1 LAPVLVFDDCDL
13 DLAVRETII
22 AKFRNSGQSCIA
34 ANRIYVQKTI
44 YKDFVERFCAA
55 VSKLKTGPGLEPG
68 MDVGPVVNQNGLDD
82 ALKQIE
88 DAVRR
93 GGRVIAGGAR
103 IKDLPGFFLQPTVIE
118 GMADEA
124 ACMREETFAPLA
136 PISSFDTEEEAIRRA
151 NHTSYGLSAYASS
164 ASANNLRPE
173 PLAST
178 MVRRRP
184 ANVHSAE

>member
-1 LAPVLVFDDCDL
+1 
-13 DLAVRETII
+13 
-22 AKFRNSGQSCIA
+22 
-34 ANRIYVQKTI
+34 
-44 YKDFVERFCAA
+44 
-55 VSKLKTGPGLEPG
+55 

-151 NHTSYGLSAYASS
+151 NHTSYGLSAYAMTRDIGRIFRLSEQLEAGTIGINDGAPTTS
-164 ASANNLRPE
+164 QCPFGGVKQSGWGRELGVDGLEAFVETKHVSIGG
-173 PLAST
+173 
-178 MVRRRP
+178 VQ
-184 ANVHSAE
+184 